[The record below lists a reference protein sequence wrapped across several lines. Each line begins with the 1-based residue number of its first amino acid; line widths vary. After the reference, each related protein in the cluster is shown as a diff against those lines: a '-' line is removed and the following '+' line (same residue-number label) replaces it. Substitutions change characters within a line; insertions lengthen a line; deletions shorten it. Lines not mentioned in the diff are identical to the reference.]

1 MMTLTVVAQD
11 KSEVNNTKH
20 DVTSIVKEL
29 FSMEWYQNQ
38 EKLWK
43 KEVES
48 DKKNAKAW
56 YNYYMAARAIR
67 NLEKDNQKKEELD
80 KVAVKIA
87 FDAYE
92 AVPKSFEGN
101 ILKYKGSQYDEVKYL
116 YKAYEINPNDKRTYQ
131 SMMIEAELLTN
142 VTEREKFA
150 NLMFQNNMVSSGILN
165 WGYNLLAGLD
175 SNAIIITH
183 GDNDTYGAYLNQAG
197 NNFRKDVLVLN
208 SYMLMKD
215 EYRKKIFQKLGM
227 EDQFEP
233 SSDLKSMENWEAK
246 MKGNIKKL
254 IEHSNRSFYV
264 TNTNDEKMFGGYKD
278 DFYLTGL
285 NYKYSKSNLD
295 NTSIIRNNVENKYK
309 LDYLDVSFAF
319 DISQRIVERSHGQYL
334 ASFIKLHNHYRLSGE
349 NDKATKLKQRILKIA
364 KLNNLLDQV
373 QKQLAGKC

>member
-1 MMTLTVVAQD
+1 
-11 KSEVNNTKH
+11 
-20 DVTSIVKEL
+20 
-29 FSMEWYQNQ
+29 MEWYVNQ

-43 KEVES
+43 KDVEANNQ
-48 DKKNAKAW
+48 DAKAW

-67 NLEKDNQKKEELD
+67 NLEKDKVKKEELD
-80 KVAVKIA
+80 KAAVKIA
-87 FDAYE
+87 FDSYE

-101 ILKYKGSQYDEVKYL
+101 ILKYKGSQYEEVKYL

-131 SMMIEAELLTN
+131 SMMIEAELMTN

-246 MKGNIKKL
+246 MKENIKKL